1 MLKTQ
6 HLYAQM
12 CRQAN
17 SLHHLTTNE
26 RELLQSHLRKM
37 YVDIENVC
45 NKHNLIVMGAYG
57 TILGAMRHQGFIPW
71 DDDLDLYM
79 PREDYD
85 KLFNLYADELPK
97 RYILYAP
104 NSKNGPSYRF
114 GKVIDK
120 ETTFIMPGEEN
131 RQFENGVF
139 VDIFPLENI
148 GTNKLVNLIKRI
160 ISLLLI
166 YIAGSVA
173 QLEGKSIIYKKL
185 MYGSIEAKA
194 NYWIRHYIGL
204 CFSFFNSRKWYDIFD
219 TFCQHKKKTGFMHD
233 PSGAYSW
240 NPIPNNLFFPLK
252 RVKFDDIEI
261 NIPNDS
267 DYILKRDFGNWH
279 YIPKPEERWEHFI
292 YKLKI

>member
-17 SLHHLTTNE
+17 SLHQLTTDE
-26 RELLQSHLRKM
+26 REQLQSHLRKM

-97 RYILYAP
+97 QYILYAP

-148 GTNKLVNLIKRI
+148 GTNKFANQIKRI
-160 ISLLLI
+160 ISLFLI
-166 YIAGSVA
+166 YITGSVA
-173 QLEGKSIIYKKL
+173 QIEGKSNIYKIL
-185 MYGSIEAKA
+185 MSGSKKAKA
-194 NYWIRHYIGL
+194 NYWIRHCIGS
-204 CFSFFNSRKWYDIFD
+204 CFSFYNSRKWYDIFD
-219 TFCQHKKKTGFMHD
+219 RFCQHKKKTGFMHD

-267 DYILKRDFGNWH
+267 DYILKRDFSNWH